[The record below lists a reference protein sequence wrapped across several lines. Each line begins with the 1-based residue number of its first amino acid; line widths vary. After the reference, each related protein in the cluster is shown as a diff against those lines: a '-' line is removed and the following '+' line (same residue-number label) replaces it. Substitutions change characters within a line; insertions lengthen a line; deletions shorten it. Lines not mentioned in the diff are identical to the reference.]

1 MLSNVF
7 DNQMCFVCYRVADMA
22 APRVPSVR
30 RPCDGCDAPIWVPKK
45 SPTAP
50 PKICTR
56 CTDLAGRET
65 ERFPKCSIPTLNS
78 IGP

>member
-22 APRVPSVR
+22 APRVPSGLR
-30 RPCDGCDAPIWVPKK
+30 LCAGCGAPIWAPKI
-45 SPTAP
+45 SPIAP

-56 CTDLAGRET
+56 CMALDSLP
-65 ERFPKCSIPTLNS
+65 ERQKSA
-78 IGP
+78 

>member
-7 DNQMCFVCYRVADMA
+7 DNQMCFVCYRVADMTT
-22 APRVPSVR
+22 PRVTSVR
-30 RPCDGCDAPIWVPKK
+30 WLCAGCDAPIWVPKK
-45 SPTAP
+45 SPTGP

-65 ERFPKCSIPTLNS
+65 GERVSVLAV
-78 IGP
+78 

>member
-7 DNQMCFVCYRVADMA
+7 DNQTCFVCYRVADMA

-30 RPCDGCDAPIWVPKK
+30 RPCDGCDAPILNTEEIAYR
-45 SPTAP
+45 TAQRFG
-50 PKICTR
+50 TR

-65 ERFPKCSIPTLNS
+65 ERFPKCSIRTLS
-78 IGP
+78 TV